1 MCLILF
7 ALNPNAQYRLVLAAN
22 RDEQYG
28 RPSSAAD
35 FWDDYPDVLAG
46 RDLSAGGTWLGV
58 SRSGRFAAVTNFR
71 EDPPHPIPPRSRGEL
86 TANFLTGN
94 ESPHQYLHHVAQVG
108 DEYRGFNL
116 VVGDGDEFCYLSNR
130 EGIVR
135 KLTPG
140 CYGLSNQLLDC
151 DWPKVVQG
159 RSRLDALP
167 PEHMTGDHLYPL
179 ILDDGDE
186 RAFSQSFIRSER
198 YGTTAATVLSISRSG
213 EVVFEERTFGTMGR
227 ATGTS
232 TYAFNITKPALT

>member
-1 MCLILF
+1 MGLILF
-7 ALNPNAQYRLVLAAN
+7 SLNPNDQFNLVLAAN

-35 FWDDYPDVLAG
+35 FWGDHPNVLAG

-58 SRSGRFAAVTNFR
+58 TRNGRFAAVTNFR
-71 EDPPHPIPPRSRGEL
+71 EDPPYPIPPKSRGEL
-86 TANFLTGN
+86 TANFLIGN
-94 ESPHQYLHHVAQVG
+94 DSPHHYLNQVTQLG

-116 VVGDGDEFCYLSNR
+116 VVGDGNEYCYLSNR

-135 KLTPG
+135 HLTSG

-151 DWPKVVQG
+151 DWPKVIQG
-159 RSRLDALP
+159 RNRLSTLAA
-167 PEHMTGDHLYPL
+167 EQMNSKNLYPL

-198 YGTTAATVLSISRSG
+198 YGTTASTVLSFSQSG
-213 EVVFEERTFGTMGR
+213 NVTFEERTFGMLG
-227 ATGTS
+227 
-232 TYAFNITKPALT
+232 KPKGAKTFTFKIN

>member
-7 ALNPNAQYRLVLAAN
+7 SLNPNDQFNLVLAAN

-35 FWDDYPDVLAG
+35 FWDDHPNVLAG

-58 SRSGRFAAVTNFR
+58 TRNGRFAAVTNFR
-71 EDPPHPIPPRSRGEL
+71 EDPPYPIPPKSRGEL
-86 TANFLTGN
+86 TANFLIGN
-94 ESPHQYLHHVAQVG
+94 DSPHRYLNQVTQFG

-116 VVGDGDEFCYLSNR
+116 VVGDGNEYCYLSNR

-135 KLTPG
+135 HLTSG

-151 DWPKVVQG
+151 DWPKVIQG
-159 RSRLDALP
+159 RNRLSTLAA
-167 PEHMTGDHLYPL
+167 EQMNSKNLYPL

-198 YGTTAATVLSISRSG
+198 YGTTASTVLSFSQSG
-213 EVVFEERTFGTMGR
+213 NVTFEERTFGMLGKPKG
-227 ATGTS
+227 AK
-232 TYAFNITKPALT
+232 TYTFKIN

>member
-7 ALNPNAQYRLVLAAN
+7 SLNPNDQFNLVLAAN

-35 FWDDYPDVLAG
+35 FWGDHPNVLAG

-58 SRSGRFAAVTNFR
+58 TRNGRFAAVTNFR
-71 EDPPHPIPPRSRGEL
+71 EDPPYPIPPKSRGEL
-86 TANFLTGN
+86 TANFLIGN
-94 ESPHQYLHHVAQVG
+94 DSPHRYLNQVTQFG

-116 VVGDGDEFCYLSNR
+116 VVGDGNEYCYLSNR

-135 KLTPG
+135 HLNSG

-151 DWPKVVQG
+151 DWPKVIQG
-159 RSRLDALP
+159 RNRLSTLAA
-167 PEHMTGDHLYPL
+167 EQMNSKNLYPL

-198 YGTTAATVLSISRSG
+198 YGTTASTVLSFSQSG
-213 EVVFEERTFGTMGR
+213 NVTFEERTFGMLGKPKG
-227 ATGTS
+227 AK
-232 TYAFNITKPALT
+232 TYAFKIN

>member
-7 ALNPNAQYRLVLAAN
+7 SLNPNDQFNLVLAAN

-35 FWDDYPDVLAG
+35 FWGDHPNVLAG

-58 SRSGRFAAVTNFR
+58 TRNGRFAAVTNFR
-71 EDPPHPIPPRSRGEL
+71 EDPPYPIPPKSRGEL
-86 TANFLTGN
+86 TANFLIGN
-94 ESPHQYLHHVAQVG
+94 DSPHHYLNQVTQLG

-116 VVGDGDEFCYLSNR
+116 VVGDGNEYCYLSNR

-135 KLTPG
+135 HLNSG

-151 DWPKVVQG
+151 DWPKVIQG
-159 RSRLDALP
+159 RNRLSTLAA
-167 PEHMTGDHLYPL
+167 EQMNSKNLYPL

-198 YGTTAATVLSISRSG
+198 YGTTASTVLSFSQSG
-213 EVVFEERTFGTMGR
+213 NVTFEERTFGMLGKPKG
-227 ATGTS
+227 AK
-232 TYAFNITKPALT
+232 TYTFKIN

>member
-7 ALNPNAQYRLVLAAN
+7 SLNPNDQFNLVLAAN

-35 FWDDYPDVLAG
+35 FWDDHPNVLAG

-58 SRSGRFAAVTNFR
+58 TRNGRFAAVTNFR
-71 EDPPHPIPPRSRGEL
+71 EDPPYPIPPKSRGEL
-86 TANFLTGN
+86 TANFLIGN
-94 ESPHQYLHHVAQVG
+94 DSPHRYLNQVTQFG

-116 VVGDGDEFCYLSNR
+116 VVGDGNEYCYLSNR

-135 KLTPG
+135 HLTSG

-151 DWPKVVQG
+151 DWPKVIQG
-159 RSRLDALP
+159 RNRLSTLAA
-167 PEHMTGDHLYPL
+167 EQMNSKNLYPL

-198 YGTTAATVLSISRSG
+198 YGTTASTVLSFSQSG
-213 EVVFEERTFGTMGR
+213 NVTFEERTFGVLGKPR
-227 ATGTS
+227 GAK
-232 TYAFNITKPALT
+232 TYTFKIN

>member
-7 ALNPNAQYRLVLAAN
+7 SLNPNDQFNLVLAAN

-35 FWDDYPDVLAG
+35 FWDDHPNVLAG

-58 SRSGRFAAVTNFR
+58 TRNGRFAAVTNFR
-71 EDPPHPIPPRSRGEL
+71 EDPPYPIPPKSRGEL

-94 ESPHQYLHHVAQVG
+94 DSPHHYLSQIAQFG
-108 DEYRGFNL
+108 DKYRGFNL
-116 VVGDGDEFCYLSNR
+116 VVGDGNEYCYLSNR

-135 KLTPG
+135 HLTSG

-151 DWPKVVQG
+151 DWPKVIQG
-159 RSRLDALP
+159 RNRLSTLTA
-167 PEHMTGDHLYPL
+167 EQMNSKNLYSL

-198 YGTTAATVLSISRSG
+198 YGTTASTVLSFSQSG
-213 EVVFEERTFGTMGR
+213 NVTFEERTFGMLGKPKG
-227 ATGTS
+227 AK
-232 TYAFNITKPALT
+232 TYTFKINSYD

>member
-7 ALNPNAQYRLVLAAN
+7 SLNPNDQFKLVLAAN

-35 FWDDYPDVLAG
+35 FWEDHPEVLAG

-58 SRSGRFAAVTNFR
+58 TRTGRFAAVTNFR

-86 TANFLTGN
+86 TANFLIGDD
-94 ESPHQYLHHVAQVG
+94 SPHQYLHQVAQMG

-116 VVGDGDEFCYLSNR
+116 IVGDGNEFCYVSNR

-135 KLTPG
+135 NLSAG

-159 RSRLDALP
+159 RNRLSTLS
-167 PEHMTGDHLYPL
+167 PEQMDSQHLYPL
-179 ILDDGDE
+179 ILDDGDH

-198 YGTTAATVLSISRSG
+198 YGTTASTVLCISQSG
-213 EVVFEERTFGTMGR
+213 KVMFEERTFGVLGR
-227 ATGTS
+227 SRGVN
-232 TYAFNITKPALT
+232 TYDFSIA

>member
-7 ALNPNAQYRLVLAAN
+7 SLNPNDQFNLVLAAN

-35 FWDDYPDVLAG
+35 FWDDHPNVLAG

-58 SRSGRFAAVTNFR
+58 TRNGRFAAVTNFR
-71 EDPPHPIPPRSRGEL
+71 EDPPYPIPPKSRGEL
-86 TANFLTGN
+86 TANFLIGN
-94 ESPHQYLHHVAQVG
+94 DSPHRYLNQVTQFG

-116 VVGDGDEFCYLSNR
+116 VVGDGNEYCYLSNR

-135 KLTPG
+135 HLTSG

-151 DWPKVVQG
+151 DWPKVIQG
-159 RSRLDALP
+159 RNRLSTLAAEQMNSRN
-167 PEHMTGDHLYPL
+167 LYPL

-198 YGTTAATVLSISRSG
+198 YGTTASTVLSFSQSG
-213 EVVFEERTFGTMGR
+213 NVTFEERTFGMLG
-227 ATGTS
+227 
-232 TYAFNITKPALT
+232 KPKGAKTFTFKIN

>member
-7 ALNPNAQYRLVLAAN
+7 SLNPNDQFKLVLAAN
-22 RDEQYG
+22 RDEKYD

-35 FWDDYPDVLAG
+35 FWDDHPEVLAG

-58 SRSGRFAAVTNFR
+58 TRSGRFAAVTNFR

-86 TANFLTGN
+86 TANFLIGDDP
-94 ESPHQYLHHVAQVG
+94 PHHYLHQVAQMG

-116 VVGDGDEFCYLSNR
+116 IVGDNNEFCYLSNR

-135 KLTPG
+135 NLSAG
-140 CYGLSNQLLDC
+140 YYGLSNQLLDC

-159 RSRLDALP
+159 RNRLDALS
-167 PEHMTGDHLYPL
+167 PEQMDSEHLYPL
-179 ILDDGDE
+179 IFDDGDH

-198 YGTTAATVLSISRSG
+198 YGTTASTVLCVSQSG
-213 EVVFEERTFGTMGR
+213 QVTFEERTFGVLGR
-227 ATGTS
+227 ARGANRYDFS
-232 TYAFNITKPALT
+232 IT

>member
-7 ALNPNAQYRLVLAAN
+7 ALNPNDQFNLVLAAN

-28 RPSSAAD
+28 RPSRAAN
-35 FWDDYPDVLAG
+35 FWDDHPNVLAG

-58 SRSGRFAAVTNFR
+58 TRNGRFAAVTNFR

-86 TANFLTGN
+86 TANFLIGN
-94 ESPHQYLHHVAQVG
+94 DSPHHYLHQVAQVG

-116 VVGDGDEFCYLSNR
+116 VVGDGNEYCYLSNR

-135 KLTPG
+135 HLTSG

-151 DWPKVVQG
+151 DWPKVIQG
-159 RSRLDALP
+159 RNRLSTLAA
-167 PEHMTGDHLYPL
+167 EQMNSKHLYPL

-198 YGTTAATVLSISRSG
+198 YGTTASTVLSFSQSG
-213 EVVFEERTFGTMGR
+213 NVTFEERTFGVLGKPKG
-227 ATGTS
+227 AK
-232 TYAFNITKPALT
+232 TYTFKIN

>member
-7 ALNPNAQYRLVLAAN
+7 SLNPNDQFNLVLAAN

-35 FWDDYPDVLAG
+35 FWGDHPNVLAG

-58 SRSGRFAAVTNFR
+58 TRNGRFAAVTNFR
-71 EDPPHPIPPRSRGEL
+71 EDPPYPIPPKSRGEL
-86 TANFLTGN
+86 TANFLIGN
-94 ESPHQYLHHVAQVG
+94 DSPHHYLNQVTQLG

-116 VVGDGDEFCYLSNR
+116 VVGDGNEYCYLSNR

-135 KLTPG
+135 HLTSG

-151 DWPKVVQG
+151 DWPKVIQG
-159 RSRLDALP
+159 RNRLSTLAA
-167 PEHMTGDHLYPL
+167 EQMNSKNLYPL

-198 YGTTAATVLSISRSG
+198 YGTTASTVLSFSQSG
-213 EVVFEERTFGTMGR
+213 NVTFEERTFGMLGKPKG
-227 ATGTS
+227 AK
-232 TYAFNITKPALT
+232 TYTFKIN